1 MDEQELRRAMGK
13 DSVRRALLEELE
25 GGYSLG
31 VARDP
36 EGGADLVLL
45 LRVEGERAR
54 ERRELVVEGRKV
66 PVVIEGGDR
75 PVVPLKGRKPAWP

>member
-1 MDEQELRRAMGK
+1 MDEDFLKRVVRRAE
-13 DSVRRALLEELE
+13 VRRALLDKVE

-66 PVVIEGGDR
+66 PVVIEGGHG
-75 PVVPLKGRKPAWP
+75 PVVPLKGR